1 MKIDTILSVI
11 ISQPLSVM
19 QSYDAKQVEANLKL
33 AGFDRITIEDYEEEN
48 TKTKTLAVKAS
59 RPNQREIQMLLRL
72 NLKRLE
78 ITK

>member
-1 MKIDTILSVI
+1 
-11 ISQPLSVM
+11 M

-33 AGFDRITIEDYEEEN
+33 AGFDRLIIEDYEDGN
-48 TKTKTLAVKAS
+48 TKTKKLLQLELVDE
-59 RPNQREIQMLLRL
+59 REIQMLLRL